1 MSMGDAEKSAY
12 LVAFC
17 SLDREV
23 ALGYGELAG
32 PVAEKAGLEPHCP

>member
-1 MSMGDAEKSAY
+1 MGDAEKSAY

-17 SLDREV
+17 SSDREV

-32 PVAEKAGLEPHCP
+32 PVAEKIGLEPHCP